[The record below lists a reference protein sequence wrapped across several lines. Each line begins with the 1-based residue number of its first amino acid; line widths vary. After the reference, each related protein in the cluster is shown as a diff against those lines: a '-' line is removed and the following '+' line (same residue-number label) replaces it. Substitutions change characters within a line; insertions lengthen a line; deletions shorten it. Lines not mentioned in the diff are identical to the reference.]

1 MHTHAHLGGLGGGRA
16 RPGERRGQRGR
27 ARCRSRHR
35 RAIPPTPSLESRC
48 RLHPRLNH
56 TRLHHTYTH
65 TCACRRRLP
74 LVPRSARWR
83 TLPAG
88 AAVFGLNSTPP
99 KRIPMYA
106 YLQVPV
112 ACSRRSPSL
121 RVVLPPPVPLLCL
134 SFFFCLPWVCLS
146 LLLSFWLAVC
156 VQSVSVCL
164 REVCPCMRGRVRVC
178 VSACVRACVCVRAP
192 LSSCVCAG
200 VTVTHTFTHP
210 NARVLQRDPRLR
222 HACMHTQARKGPS
235 MLPPRHGMMPTNAM
249 MVIDSISNKENL
261 REGHLFR

>member
-1 MHTHAHLGGLGGGRA
+1 MRRLYRHTHAHLGSPGGGRA

-178 VSACVRACVCVRAP
+178 VSACVRACVCVR
-192 LSSCVCAG
+192 G
-200 VTVTHTFTHP
+200 RHGDTHVHTPERKSFTKRSTFTPRMYAHTGAEGAIDVP
-210 NARVLQRDPRLR
+210 SSARDDADERDDGDR
-222 HACMHTQARKGPS
+222 
-235 MLPPRHGMMPTNAM
+235 
-249 MVIDSISNKENL
+249 
-261 REGHLFR
+261 